1 MSDATI
7 QAIHDAIAAHIED
20 ANEDS
25 PQYLT
30 EWVIVASAVAS
41 GRPKSTAYWYLD
53 SDLPVH
59 HAVGLLQ
66 YASDYIATPDDLDED
81 ED

>member
-1 MSDATI
+1 MSDATV
-7 QAIHDAIAAHIED
+7 QAVHDAIAAHIED

-30 EWVIVASAVAS
+30 EWCLVAAAVVS
-41 GRPKSTAYWYLD
+41 DKPKSTAYWYLD

-59 HAVGLLQ
+59 HAVGLLK
-66 YASDYIATPDDLDED
+66 YAEGFIDEPADVDDED
-81 ED
+81 

>member
-1 MSDATI
+1 MSESTV
-7 QAIHDAIAAHIED
+7 QAIHDAIAAHIEA

-30 EWVIVASAVAS
+30 KWCLVAAAVVS
-41 GRPKSTAYWYLD
+41 DRPKSTAYWYLD

-59 HAVGLLQ
+59 HAVGLLK
-66 YASDYIATPDDLDED
+66 YAEGFITEPDDED
-81 ED
+81 EDG